1 MRHGGRAPGVLWL
14 PLANA
19 TELLGN
25 IAYRRMI
32 ARRSD
37 QSKEQATASSGVDR
51 RSYDRLVGLICSI
64 HGQAAMPVT
73 MAVQAMAS
81 RTNWGS
87 GYLLMASCRRNH
99 FSVDRKN
106 VAPVNGVECSES
118 SGGRTHL

>member
-51 RSYDRLVGLICSI
+51 RSYARLVGLICSI
-64 HGQAAMPVT
+64 PGQAAMSVA
-73 MAVQAMAS
+73 MALQAMAS

-87 GYLLMASCRRNH
+87 GYLLI
-99 FSVDRKN
+99 DRKSTRLN
-106 VAPVNGVECSES
+106 S
-118 SGGRTHL
+118 SH

>member
-51 RSYDRLVGLICSI
+51 RSYARLVGLICSI
-64 HGQAAMPVT
+64 PGQAAMSV
-73 MAVQAMAS
+73 AMARSEERRVGKEWVNTWRS
-81 RTNWGS
+81 RWSTYN
-87 GYLLMASCRRNH
+87 
-99 FSVDRKN
+99 
-106 VAPVNGVECSES
+106 
-118 SGGRTHL
+118 